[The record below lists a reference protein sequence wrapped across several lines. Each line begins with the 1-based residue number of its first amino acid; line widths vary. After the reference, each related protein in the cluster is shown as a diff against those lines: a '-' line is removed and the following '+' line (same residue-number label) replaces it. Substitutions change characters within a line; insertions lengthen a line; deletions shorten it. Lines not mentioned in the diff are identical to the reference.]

1 MGVYTYKTRNRLRVR
16 AKDMEREKSDTFGT
30 CRNPSVGICV
40 CVHSDTVWYVYISES
55 ISF

>member
-40 CVHSDTVWYVYISES
+40 CVHSDTVWYVYI
-55 ISF
+55 FPNR